1 MSTQAQ
7 ARNQVPSTKVITGK
21 VRFSYLNAFQP
32 RAIAEGQDPKYSVC
46 LLIPKT
52 DKQTVT
58 AIRNAMEVARQNS
71 GKLFGGKIPPQLKS
85 PLHDGDGPMPNG
97 GEYGEECKGHYV
109 LNASSKMKP
118 GIVDATLQPIIEP
131 TEFYS
136 GCYGRASI
144 NFFAYNQAGN
154 RGIGCGLNNLQ
165 KLADGEPL
173 GGRTRPE
180 DDFGDEVYDGAMPW
194 DNDDPL
200 G

>member
-58 AIRNAMEVARQNS
+58 AIRNAMEVARAEQRKTAPE
-71 GKLFGGKIPPQLKS
+71 GKRSRPRLKS

-97 GEYGEECKGHYV
+97 GEYGRG
-109 LNASSKMKP
+109 M
-118 GIVDATLQPIIEP
+118 Q
-131 TEFYS
+131 
-136 GCYGRASI
+136 RA
-144 NFFAYNQAGN
+144 
-154 RGIGCGLNNLQ
+154 L
-165 KLADGEPL
+165 
-173 GGRTRPE
+173 RPE
-180 DDFGDEVYDGAMPW
+180 RFQ
-194 DNDDPL
+194 
-200 G
+200 